1 MDRRLLAAA
10 YDRSAEGY
18 DARFR
23 ELQRVKFRAGA
34 KLLRPPREG
43 ALCVDAGG
51 GTGLFIE
58 WARDEAP
65 RLAAARW
72 LVLDRSLGMLRIARS
87 RTPLVAVADLSR
99 LPLRAA
105 GLICAFTSLLDEV
118 PARLRELGRA
128 LETGG
133 QLIASFLAAEAPEAA
148 EIASASGLQ
157 LEAGPLPAGQDRL
170 FVLKRKAP

>member
-23 ELQRVKFRAGA
+23 ELQRVKFRAA
-34 KLLRPPREG
+34 APLLQPVRAG
-43 ALCVDAGG
+43 ALCLDAGG
-51 GTGLFIE
+51 GTGLFLE

-65 RLAAARW
+65 QLAAARW
-72 LVLDRSLGMLRIARS
+72 LVVDLSLGMLRVARS

-99 LPLRAA
+99 LPLREA

-118 PARLRELGRA
+118 SGRMRELGRA
-128 LETGG
+128 LEPGG
-133 QLIASFLAAEAPEAA
+133 QLVASFLAEEAPPAA
-148 EIASASGLQ
+148 EIARAAGLQ

-170 FVLKRKAP
+170 FVLKRTAP